1 MSTLGEHSTPLL
13 WADERALD
21 LNLATMAA
29 AWPGTTLRPHV
40 KAHKTTALAR
50 RQAALGHTG
59 FTCATPREVIGMAAA
74 GLGHDLLLANQT
86 VDGSRLRAM
95 AESGG
100 RVTVAVDSDATV
112 DAAARNGI
120 TEVLIDIRVGF
131 RCGCDVDDAGRLA
144 DRARAA
150 GMEVRGVMGYEG
162 HAMGLTDAAKRASLV
177 DAAMDR
183 LRRAHELVGG
193 PIISGGGTGTY
204 VDNTT
209 VTELQAGSYVLM
221 DTAYT
226 GQGHP
231 FQQGLFVESS
241 VVSVA
246 PDYLV
251 LDAGLKALAMDHGN
265 PTIAGADVRY
275 CSDEHTV
282 IVPQSEEMASL
293 IVGDRVTIIPAHIDP
308 TIAKH
313 AEMLVVR
320 DGDLVD
326 VWDVDLRHW

>member
-1 MSTLGEHSTPLL
+1 
-13 WADERALD
+13 
-21 LNLATMAA
+21 MAA

-209 VTELQAGSYVLM
+209 VT
-221 DTAYT
+221 
-226 GQGHP
+226 
-231 FQQGLFVESS
+231 
-241 VVSVA
+241 
-246 PDYLV
+246 
-251 LDAGLKALAMDHGN
+251 
-265 PTIAGADVRY
+265 
-275 CSDEHTV
+275 
-282 IVPQSEEMASL
+282 
-293 IVGDRVTIIPAHIDP
+293 
-308 TIAKH
+308 
-313 AEMLVVR
+313 
-320 DGDLVD
+320 
-326 VWDVDLRHW
+326 